1 MRVAVV
7 GATGPTG
14 LLVVEQ
20 LLARG
25 HEVVA
30 YIRRPEALTPTTHLT
45 IVGGD
50 LGDIATFAAAI
61 TGCDVMVSTLGS
73 RSMRERNFMTQHL
86 PLVVDAMV
94 AGGVPRLVLMSALGG
109 GEVPKNTTGVSRSI
123 FGVMSKWIF
132 ADRTAS
138 ESILNARG
146 VQWSGVYPGFLN
158 NSPAAAAVDVID
170 VDEIRDFRG
179 GSVSRANVAAVIVQ
193 LVEDPA
199 SSGRRLAIAPQGTLK
214 R

>member
-14 LLVVEQ
+14 LLVVAR

-30 YIRRPEALTPTTHLT
+30 YVRRPEALTPTSGLT
-45 IVGGD
+45 IMGGE
-50 LGDIATFAAAI
+50 LSDIATFAVAI
-61 TGCDVMVSTLGS
+61 TDCEVMVSTLGS
-73 RSMRERNFMTQHL
+73 RSMRERSFMTQHL
-86 PLVVDAMV
+86 PFVVDAMV
-94 AGGVPRLVLMSALGG
+94 ASGVPRLVLMSALGG
-109 GEVPKNTTGVSRSI
+109 GEVPKNATGVSRSV

-138 ESILNARG
+138 EAILNARG

-158 NSPAAAAVDVID
+158 NSPAAAAVDVVD

-193 LVEDPA
+193 LVEDPIKNQLI
-199 SSGRRLAIAPQGTLK
+199 GFGMMQH
-214 R
+214 